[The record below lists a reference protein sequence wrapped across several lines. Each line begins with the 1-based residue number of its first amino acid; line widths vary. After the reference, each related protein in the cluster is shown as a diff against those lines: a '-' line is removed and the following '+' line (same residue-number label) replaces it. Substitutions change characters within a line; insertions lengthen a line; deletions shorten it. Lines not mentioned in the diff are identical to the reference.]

1 MVSTARPFRPFFLF
15 FFFLIPSPSFLP
27 FFFSFFFFLPPLHGI
42 FDRVASFASSRFFDR
57 TESTLEEKDDTF
69 SGKRPPVFR
78 GCHFCS
84 TFLLALFV
92 SEGIGRIDTG
102 KPSPPSCLFLL
113 PRVLFQSL
121 ASTKVCCCL
130 AEKPRGRESQSAG
143 ITIPGEDEIYSTVV
157 VVEFYFEY
165 RVVPE

>member
-1 MVSTARPFRPFFLF
+1 MVSTARPFRPFFF
-15 FFFLIPSPSFLP
+15 FFFFNTLSFLSS
-27 FFFSFFFFLPPLHGI
+27 FLSFFFFLPPLHGI

-102 KPSPPSCLFLL
+102 KPSPPSFLFVPPSPRSFPVASIYESLLL
-113 PRVLFQSL
+113 PRGK
-121 ASTKVCCCL
+121 T
-130 AEKPRGRESQSAG
+130 EGGESQSAG